1 MHLTPGT
8 KLGSFEVVGPLGA
21 GGMGE
26 VYRARDTRLGR
37 EVALKVLPS
46 SLSTDRERLARFQR
60 EAQVLASFNHP
71 NVASIYGVEDAGG
84 TPALVLELVEGPTL
98 ADRIA
103 RGPMPLAEA
112 IPIARQVA
120 EALEYAHERGVVHRD
135 LKPANVKLDAEGRAK
150 VLDFGLAKAL
160 APDPTTTQGDPSYS
174 PTITSLGTMAGAV
187 LGTAA
192 YMSPEQARGT
202 GVDRR
207 ADIWAFGALLWE
219 MLSGKR
225 AFEGET
231 VSDTLASVLRAPLE
245 WDALPAATPRKIR
258 RLLERCLERDPK
270 RRLRDIGEAR
280 IALESPDDEPEAA
293 RADADALVAP
303 AKRGLSAV
311 LPWTLFAVAGIG
323 LIATLFLNREEDTP
337 APTTRFEIGAGSTL
351 ESMNW
356 PRLSPDGRTLAFL
369 GRDASN
375 RTSIWLRPLDAFAPF
390 PLAGTE
396 DAGRP
401 FWSPDG
407 RYLAFF
413 RGNELLKVPL
423 GGGPAQLICEAPSGA
438 DGSWGAGG
446 VILFDGG
453 ANDPLRRC
461 PAAGG
466 VPVEQS
472 RANAENGE
480 TQHAW
485 PVFLPDGKHYL
496 FMVIGS
502 GGKQTIHV
510 ASLDEPGSK
519 ALVPTDSRVEYGSG
533 YLVYILQDTLVAQR
547 FDEARQEAVGD
558 PLPLASGV
566 SSRPRGDFSVSSSG
580 ALVYRTTGDSGASR
594 LVWVDRG
601 GKELGT
607 VGPPDEYLDLDL
619 SPDGS
624 RLAYGLSDGR
634 QQDLW
639 VRDLRRD
646 VSMRLTSEDT
656 NEVWPVW
663 SPDGTRIAYSSDE
676 GGSFAIAWRSASGTG
691 RAETLH
697 GVEGSNLGALDW
709 SRDGRSLLFAVF
721 RAERPPDV
729 RVLSMGGDRE
739 SIELLDLEKAME
751 MNARFSP
758 DGKWVAYQSNE
769 SGENEIYVQPYP
781 PTGAKWTISNGGGT
795 MPAWRGDGKELF
807 YRGPDDSTMAVP
819 MSLGPALDVG
829 RPEALFSRPLQ
840 PGGIFRNRYV
850 VSADGQRFLL
860 NAATERQ
867 SVVPFSV
874 VLNWTAGL

>member
-1 MHLTPGT
+1 MQLTPGT
-8 KLGSFEVVGPLGA
+8 KLGSCEVVGPLGV

-37 EVALKVLPS
+37 EVALKVLPD

-192 YMSPEQARGT
+192 YMSPEQARGSA
-202 GVDRR
+202 VDRR

-219 MLSGKR
+219 MLSGRR

-245 WDALPAATPRKIR
+245 WDALPPATPRKIR

-280 IALESPDDEPEAA
+280 ITLESPDDEPGAA
-293 RADADALVAP
+293 RGGTETQVAP
-303 AKRGLSAV
+303 GRGRVGTV
-311 LPWTLFAVAGIG
+311 LPWALFAGSVIG
-323 LIATLFLNREEDTP
+323 LVAVLLTGRETSAPEPITRFLIP
-337 APTTRFEIGAGSTL
+337 APATVDA
-351 ESMNW
+351 MNW
-356 PRLSPDGRTLAFL
+356 PRFSPDGGTLAFL

-375 RTSIWLRPLDAFAPF
+375 KTSIWLRPLDSFEAF

-407 RYLAFF
+407 RHLAFF
-413 RGNELLKVPL
+413 RSGQLLKVPV
-423 GGGPAQLICEAPSGA
+423 GGGPAQLICEAPTGA
-438 DGSWGAGG
+438 DGSWGSAGI
-446 VILFDGG
+446 ILFDGA

-466 VPVEQS
+466 IATEQA
-472 RANAENGE
+472 RADAEKGE

-485 PVFLPDGKHYL
+485 PFFLPDGRHYL
-496 FMVIGS
+496 FLVIGA
-502 GGKQTIHV
+502 GGKQTIHL

-519 ALVPTDSRVEYGSG
+519 PLVPTDSRAEFGSG
-533 YLVYILQDTLVAQR
+533 YLLYILQETLVAQR
-547 FDEARQEAVGD
+547 LDESSLAVVGD

-566 SSRPRGDFSVSSSG
+566 SPRPRGDFSVSANG
-580 ALVYRTTGDSGASR
+580 ALAYRASGEAGTSR
-594 LVWVDRG
+594 LIWVDRS

-607 VGPPDEYLDLDL
+607 IGTPDEYLDLDL

-646 VSMRLTSEDT
+646 VTMRLTSEDT

-676 GGSFAIAWRSASGTG
+676 GGSFALTWRSASGTG
-691 RAETLH
+691 KAETLH

-721 RAERPPDV
+721 APGRRPDV
-729 RVLSMGGDRE
+729 RVLSMAGERAPIDF
-739 SIELLDLEKAME
+739 LDSERAVE

-758 DGKWVAYQSNE
+758 DGKWVAYQSDE
-769 SGENEIYVQPYP
+769 SGRNEIYVQPYP
-781 PTGAKWTISNGGGT
+781 ATGAKWTISNGGGT
-795 MPAWRGDGKELF
+795 MPAWRGDGRELF
-807 YRGPDDSTMAVP
+807 YRAPDDSIAAVP
-819 MSLGPALDVG
+819 MALGMTLDAGNPAT
-829 RPEALFSRPLQ
+829 LFSRPLQ

-860 NAATERQ
+860 NVASEKQGVT
-867 SVVPFSV
+867 PFSA
-874 VLNWTAGL
+874 VLRWTEGL